1 MQPHVVIVGGGF
13 GGLYA
18 ARELARH
25 PVRVTLVDRSNHHLF
40 QPLLYQ
46 VATAA
51 LSPGDIAQPIRSILR
66 KARNV
71 DVVLGDVKR
80 IDPAA
85 RRVVL
90 EDGELGYD
98 YLVLAPGSRHAYFG
112 HDEWEP
118 LAPGL
123 KSLDDALEIRRRIL
137 NAYEAAER
145 IALEA
150 RDSGRPLGPDE
161 IRAMLTFVIVGGGP
175 TGVELA
181 GAIAEIGRLTLAREF
196 HAIDPAETR
205 VLLVEGAPRIL
216 ATFPETL
223 SRKALAALERLGVE
237 VRAGAVVTDVGAWG
251 ARIGDELVKA
261 RTILWAAGVA
271 ASPLGRD
278 LDAPLD
284 RTGRVLV
291 EPDLSVPG
299 RRELFVVGD
308 LASFA
313 HGLERPLPG
322 TAAVAYQQG
331 LWAGANIGRDLA
343 GVARRPFKYRHQG
356 SLAIIGR
363 GHGVA
368 DFGVFRLAG
377 YSAWLAWLF
386 IHIYLLIGFEH
397 RLLVMLQWAWAYWS
411 RGSRTARLITAGAA
425 GSPSGRAGPTAAAP
439 GRKVDAA

>member
-1 MQPHVVIVGGGF
+1 MAPHVVIVGGGF

-66 KARNV
+66 RAANV
-71 DVVLGDVKR
+71 EVLLGEVSG
-80 IDPAA
+80 IDLAA
-85 RRVVL
+85 RRVTL
-90 EDGELGYD
+90 EDGELSYD
-98 YLVLAPGSRHAYFG
+98 YLIVATGARHAYFG
-112 HDEWEP
+112 RDEWEP

-137 NAYEAAER
+137 HAYESAERAAIEARDAGRPVDRER
-145 IALEA
+145 IA
-150 RDSGRPLGPDE
+150 
-161 IRAMLTFVIVGGGP
+161 AMLTFVIVGGGP

-181 GAIAEIGRLTLAREF
+181 GAIAEIARLTLARDF
-196 HAIDPAETR
+196 HAIDPAQTR

-216 ATFPETL
+216 ATFPEGL
-223 SRKALAALERLGVE
+223 SRKAVAALERLGVE
-237 VRAGAVVTDVGAWG
+237 VRTGAVVSEVNAEG
-251 ARIGDELVKA
+251 ARVGDEFVAA
-261 RTILWAAGVA
+261 RTVLWAAGVA
-271 ASPLGRD
+271 ASPLGRA
-278 LDAPLD
+278 LGAPVD

-291 EPDLSVPG
+291 EPDLSLPG
-299 RRELFVVGD
+299 HPDVFVVGD
-308 LASFA
+308 LATFA

-322 TAAVAYQQG
+322 TAAVAYQ
-331 LWAGANIGRDLA
+331 AGAWAAANILRELA
-343 GVARRPFKYRHQG
+343 GRRRTAFQYRHQG

-368 DFGVFRLAG
+368 DFGLVRLTG
-377 YSAWLAWLF
+377 FPAWLAWLF

-397 RLLVMLQWAWAYWS
+397 RLLVMLQWGWAYLAKGT
-411 RGSRTARLITAGAA
+411 RAARLITAGAA
-425 GSPSGRAGPTAAAP
+425 GSPSGRSEALT
-439 GRKVDAA
+439 RRR